1 MKNTI
6 IEEMREIKGTKR
18 SSRKGSVI
26 RSKFKKMSSQVQETE
41 YINSVAKHLNKNQDK
56 SKNEMGESK
65 DLTKSNK
72 IKDEKKKN
80 LQKGDYGTPQDY
92 LNSITISIDC
102 EKDLELYS
110 MNWCRSTNEMS
121 VVGVQ
126 IISNRLVEAYGGKSY
141 LIRAYH

>member
-6 IEEMREIKGTKR
+6 IEEIREIKGTKR

-80 LQKGDYGTPQDY
+80 LKKGDYETP
-92 LNSITISIDC
+92 
-102 EKDLELYS
+102 
-110 MNWCRSTNEMS
+110 
-121 VVGVQ
+121 
-126 IISNRLVEAYGGKSY
+126 
-141 LIRAYH
+141 